1 LRLPI
6 DDGGLPQPLSP
17 PVQGRLPAISRRGD
31 RLAYMR
37 LLEDLNIWRVEVPGP
52 NKKASEPVNLISSTY
67 MDGFPQYSPDGKRA
81 VSVSDRSGHAEIWVC
96 ASDSSNAQ
104 QLTSLGAAGS
114 PRWSPEGHRIV
125 FDSNVE
131 GQFELYMIDADGGS
145 PKRMTN
151 DPADDGV
158 ASWSRD
164 GRWIYFASNR
174 TKEMQVWKMPADGG
188 EAVQVTKHGGYVAFE
203 SLDSKFVYFSKDLWG
218 TSIWRIP
225 AGGDD
230 ETNIVKSA
238 GGGFAVASRGIYFI
252 APHSDGS
259 SVLQFHNF
267 ATGKVTTVAA
277 IHRRIAGGLSVSPDE
292 RYVLYTQA
300 DQSGT
305 DLMLV
310 EHFR

>member
-1 LRLPI
+1 
-6 DDGGLPQPLSP
+6 
-17 PVQGRLPAISRRGD
+17 
-31 RLAYMR
+31 
-37 LLEDLNIWRVEVPGP
+37 
-52 NKKASEPVNLISSTY
+52 
-67 MDGFPQYSPDGKRA
+67 
-81 VSVSDRSGHAEIWVC
+81 VC
-96 ASDSSNAQ
+96 ASDGSNAQ
-104 QLTSLGAAGS
+104 PLTSLGAVGS
-114 PRWSPEGHRIV
+114 PRWSPEGRRIV

-151 DPADDGV
+151 HPADDAV

-174 TKEMQVWKMPADGG
+174 TKELQVWKMPADGG
-188 EAVQVTKHGGYVAFE
+188 EALQVTKHGGYVAFE
-203 SLDSKFVYFSKDLWG
+203 SLDGKFVYFSKDFTQ

-225 AGGDD
+225 AGGG
-230 ETNIVKSA
+230 EEANIVKSTA
-238 GGGFAVASRGIYFI
+238 GFAVTSRGIYFM

-267 ATGKVTTVAA
+267 VTGKVTTVAA
-277 IHRRIAGGLSVSPDE
+277 IHRPIPPGLSVSPDE

-310 EHFR
+310 EYFR